1 MESRHEIL
9 STAKHHFLAQEWE
22 QALSI
27 LDSLQIQ
34 EVEDLALQA
43 GLHYLLGQTLQVVGR
58 DEEACQSLALAAEIR
73 PNWVEPYIALGQLH
87 FDRGEYEKSLA
98 AFRHVV
104 RISPQDGSA
113 WLTIAHLEQILKNH
127 TLAAQAAREVLY
139 LDPESEQAHL
149 ILAESLRRTGDSAKA
164 IPHYEAVICE
174 NPNHVQ
180 ALYGYGRSLLATGDL
195 KRGWLGFE
203 ARQLC
208 EAGTWGNHFLPH
220 WNGETGK
227 LCTVLAYGEGG
238 IASEIQFASCL
249 PDMARQVG
257 HCFVE
262 CHASLRTL
270 FERSFPGMTVISQ
283 SGEPI
288 VPDEYPG
295 MYFDSQIAFG
305 SLPRFFRSGFE
316 QFSRAQRPYLF
327 ADSQK
332 TANWRRLFDDL
343 PGERKIGILVEGSWT
358 PEPKEQCRIPWDG
371 IAKLLESASPEDVR
385 WVSLQHGSR
394 RKEWQQFCDG
404 TTTAKVSHFPEVSGS
419 DLDELA
425 AIIAALDLVIA
436 PSGFQ
441 AHLAAALGVPC
452 WVVLPQECD
461 WRWHLSKN
469 DSPWYPCVRLF
480 RQKPGETWSRLSQRV
495 LVALHSYLSY
505 DEQIPIIPFG
515 AASRK
520 LAMHQAECG

>member
-1 MESRHEIL
+1 MESHHAIL
-9 STAKHHFLAQEWE
+9 ATAKCHFLAQEWE

-27 LDSLQIQ
+27 LQSLQIQ
-34 EVEDLALQA
+34 CIKDFALQA
-43 GLHYLLGQTLQVVGR
+43 GLYFLLGQTLQVVGR
-58 DEEACQSLALAAEIR
+58 EAEACQYLEQAAEIR
-73 PNWVEPYIALGQLH
+73 PDWVEPLIALGQLY
-87 FDRGEYEKSLA
+87 FDKSEYAKSLA
-98 AFRHVV
+98 AFRNVV
-104 RISPQDGSA
+104 RIYPLDCSA

-127 TLAAQAAREVLY
+127 TEAAQAAREVLQ
-139 LDPESEQAHL
+139 LDPDSQQAHL
-149 ILAESLRRTGDSAKA
+149 ILAESLRQSGHSDKA
-164 IPHYEAVICE
+164 IPHYETVICD

-180 ALYGYGRSLLATGDL
+180 ALYGYGQSLLATGDL
-195 KRGWLGFE
+195 ERGWLGFE
-203 ARQLC
+203 ARRLC
-208 EAGTWGNHFLPH
+208 EAGTWGNHFLPD
-220 WNGETGK
+220 WNGEIGK

-249 PDMARQVG
+249 PDLADQVG

-262 CHASLRTL
+262 CNASLRTL
-270 FERSFPGMTVISQ
+270 FERSFPNMTVISQ

-305 SLPRFFRSGFE
+305 SLPRFFRSDFE
-316 QFSRAQRPYLF
+316 QFSQAQKPYLI

-332 TANWRRLFDDL
+332 TANWKRLFDDL
-343 PGERKIGILVEGSWT
+343 PGERKIGILVEGSWAT
-358 PEPKEQCRIPWDG
+358 EPKEHCRIPWDG
-371 IAKLLESASPEDVR
+371 IAKLLNSTSPDDVR

-394 RKEWQQFCDG
+394 QKEWRQFCDS
-404 TTTAKVSHFPEVSGS
+404 TTAKVSQFPEVFGN

-425 AIIAALDLVIA
+425 ALIAALDLVIA

-461 WRWHLSKN
+461 WRWHLSKK
-469 DSPWYPCVRLF
+469 DSPWYTDARLF
-480 RQKPGETWSRLSQRV
+480 RQNRGETWGRLSQRV

-505 DEQIPIIPFG
+505 DDQIPIIPLSMMTKERALQKAG
-515 AASRK
+515 
-520 LAMHQAECG
+520 C